1 MSYKF
6 SFSVAA
12 SRDINSTLL
21 PSGKEKYEKSS
32 DNFYD
37 GGVWKVE

>member
-12 SRDINSTLL
+12 SRDINSILL
-21 PSGKEKYEKSS
+21 PSGKEKYEKSPE
-32 DNFYD
+32 NVYD
-37 GGVWKVE
+37 GRGCRVE